1 MKRLT
6 LILILALHLVSIS
19 PLTALAHGVEFKY
32 EANLSYLITGS
43 FVDGSPLSEAQ
54 VSIYAP
60 DDPKNPWVTG
70 TSDEQGQYGIS

>member
-60 DDPKNPWVTG
+60 DDPKSLG
-70 TSDEQGQYGIS
+70 YRH